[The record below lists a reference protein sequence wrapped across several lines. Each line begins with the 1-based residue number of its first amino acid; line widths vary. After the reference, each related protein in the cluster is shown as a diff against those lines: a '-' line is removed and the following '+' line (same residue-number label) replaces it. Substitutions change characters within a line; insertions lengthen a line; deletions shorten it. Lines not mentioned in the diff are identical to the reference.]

1 MRGRQTAGCQ
11 RCPLRK
17 RFRSREHR
25 ACCRLRK
32 KLSVITLSAC
42 LTRSKIVDSDAF
54 RAFPFAPPCRALR
67 RRRIINQILTFADL
81 AIASSGLGTCF
92 QHAWDD
98 GRRPPGR
105 AQRTS
110 LGGALR
116 ELDGR
121 DRIHPHC
128 ERRHH
133 RLRPG
138 VVQMPGKSVWTMVEA
153 SSSLGVGARYQHRWQ
168 QQFLP
173 SPLVI
178 QNDRQLKLPWRCV

>member
-98 GRRPPGR
+98 GRRPPGGVR
-105 AQRTS
+105 P
-110 LGGALR
+110 G
-116 ELDGR
+116 ELDLNYRLFIEARQAGTHAEFVGGFRSRTGQSRGCESPEAWGR
-121 DRIHPHC
+121 
-128 ERRHH
+128 
-133 RLRPG
+133 
-138 VVQMPGKSVWTMVEA
+138 
-153 SSSLGVGARYQHRWQ
+153 
-168 QQFLP
+168 
-173 SPLVI
+173 
-178 QNDRQLKLPWRCV
+178 